1 MRNGYSKGR
10 IAGGRA
16 RIALCAIVLTVAA
29 SAAYAQAE
37 SGSMVDTESALL
49 SRLAQNGARNAFLDF
64 LAADAVIFRPEPVN
78 GPEYWRA
85 QPENPAFA
93 FLRTRVFSDISANGI
108 LGYTT
113 GHWQRFK
120 ADKPT
125 EPLGFG
131 EYVTVWERRP
141 SGGYQAVL
149 DMAITHDEEPT
160 DDKLHGWKP
169 DDSHDP
175 NKRGWSPADASMNF
189 LRLGMSQARLSSA
202 YERFSGRDVRLL
214 IDGERPILG
223 KKQVV
228 AAMNRY
234 ISIEFPKKVAMF
246 QAADLAYT
254 WNPCKFANSQEG
266 VENGNCLHIWK
277 LRDKKWWIILGV
289 FSRYPNETQPRIAAP
304 PGKRRKN

>member
-1 MRNGYSKGR
+1 
-10 IAGGRA
+10 
-16 RIALCAIVLTVAA
+16 
-29 SAAYAQAE
+29 
-37 SGSMVDTESALL
+37 MVEAESALL
-49 SRLAQNGARNAFLDF
+49 SRMAQSGARSAFLDF
-64 LAADAVIFRPEPVN
+64 LAKDAVIFRPEPVN

-93 FLRTRVFSDISANGI
+93 FSRTRVFSDISANGI

-120 ADKPT
+120 TDKPN

-149 DMAITHDEEPT
+149 DMSITHDEEPA
-160 DDKLHGWKP
+160 DDKARGWKP

-202 YERFSGRDVRLL
+202 YEKFSGRDVRLL
-214 IDGERPILG
+214 VDGERPILG

-234 ISIEFPKKVAMF
+234 ISIEFPKNVAMF

-266 VENGNCLHIWK
+266 IENGNCLHIWK
-277 LRDKKWWIILGV
+277 LRDKKWWIVLGV
-289 FSRYPNETQPRIAAP
+289 FSRYPNETQPKIAAP
-304 PGKRRKN
+304 PAKRRKKN